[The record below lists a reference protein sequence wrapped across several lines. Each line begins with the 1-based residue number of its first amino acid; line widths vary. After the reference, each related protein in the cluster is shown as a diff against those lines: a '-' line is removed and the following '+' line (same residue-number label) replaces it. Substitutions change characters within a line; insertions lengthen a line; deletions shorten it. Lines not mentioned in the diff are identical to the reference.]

1 MAESKGEVKT
11 LSVDKSGFIET
22 LEKCGNAHVMMLRP
36 HGFGK
41 SHLID
46 MLFQYYDK
54 SSAEVF
60 NENYAGSYIRMHP
73 TPLKNGFRVIK
84 FVFTGLRG
92 VAEDSFDD
100 SFRKCVADG
109 LSDFVKRNSD
119 FEFAGAIEDE
129 IKDDPIFAFTSICL
143 NFSQQF
149 PSEKIYL
156 LIEDYDNFAYDVL
169 FENRMDLV
177 FKDVVNDFY
186 DSIKSVLN
194 VTIGRTFVTGVFPI
208 ELGSLFGE
216 SGQTTVRNLASFRSF
231 ANLTG
236 FTSEDIKYLITDYV
250 GKGRAKRSAEEIMR
264 DLDER
269 ASGYIFSPYGSE
281 QLYNPRDCSAYLH
294 GKKNADE
301 IERYQKRL
309 NTILDLSQGIDLKDL
324 LDKIFKKSLLKLTN
338 VTPFLKLSLVSSYNL
353 SDLLSLLFY
362 LGYLTMAPESIKK
375 TGAVALVCPNK
386 HMESFFRKYYEE
398 KKFDQ
403 DDIEF

>member
-1 MAESKGEVKT
+1 MAESKVDKP
-11 LSVDKSGFIET
+11 LSVDKSCFVET

-46 MLFQYYDK
+46 MLFSYYDK
-54 SSAEVF
+54 SSEASF
-60 NENYAGSYIRMHP
+60 NEEYAGTYIRMHP
-73 TPLKNGFRVIK
+73 TPLKNKFRAIK
-84 FVFTGLRG
+84 FVFTGLAG
-92 VAEDSFDD
+92 VAEEKFDNT
-100 SFRKCVADG
+100 FRKCVADG
-109 LSDFVKRNSD
+109 IEDFVRRNKDLD
-119 FEFAGAIEDE
+119 FAVDDE
-129 IKDDPIFAFTSICL
+129 LTNDPVFAFTSLCL

-149 PSEKIYL
+149 PAEKLYL

-177 FKDVVNDFY
+177 FRDVVNDFY

-208 ELGSLFGE
+208 ELGTLFGE
-216 SGQTTVRNLASFRSF
+216 SGQTSVRNLASFRTF

-236 FTSEDIKYLITDYV
+236 FTGDDIKYLITDYI
-250 GKGRAKRSAEEIMR
+250 GKGRGRRSAEEIMR

-269 ASGYIFSPYGSE
+269 ASGYVFSPYGSDL
-281 QLYNPRDCSAYLH
+281 LYNPRDCSAYLH
-294 GKKNADE
+294 DKKNSEDNE
-301 IERYQKRL
+301 KYQKRL

-324 LDKIFKKSLLKLTN
+324 LEKIFKRSLLKLTN
-338 VTPFLKLSLVSSYNL
+338 VTPFLKLSLVSSYNE

-375 TGAVALVCPNK
+375 TGAVALVCPNR
-386 HMESFFRKYYEE
+386 HMESFFRRYYEE

-403 DDIEF
+403 EDFDI